1 MMQCEVKPLLVRVMV
16 NMIDT
21 ICIDQRSPA
30 LDAVDRISLQQ
41 QFGEISTVLAG
52 DPGN

>member
-1 MMQCEVKPLLVRVMV
+1 MMQCEVKSLLVRVMV

-21 ICIDQRSPA
+21 ICIDQGSPA